1 MTRNRW
7 WGLCLLFM
15 AFMAVAGVSRKE
27 VLQQM
32 ELSLLVTGSV
42 DIEPDGHVSAYVVDQ
57 PEKLPG
63 GVRELIA
70 KNVPKW
76 RFEPI
81 LVDGKAVS
89 ARAKMSLHVV
99 AKRVDDDRFD
109 ATIDAAN
116 FGTGEQVPG
125 VDLTVKEMKP
135 PKYPKWAVMNGFKG
149 TVYLVL
155 RVDRQGAV
163 EDVVVEQV
171 NLRTAGTPKQMELG
185 RNHLSRAALDAAKA
199 WTFVPPTK
207 GENAKQESWS
217 IRVPVDYSLEGE
229 DRTQKYGR
237 WQAYI
242 PGPRQGIPW
251 DTGEDGNASSPDALA
266 DGDIYM
272 IGAGPR
278 LLTPLGQG

>member
-7 WGLCLLFM
+7 WGLCLLFI
-15 AFMAVAGVSRKE
+15 AFVAVAGGGRKE
-27 VLQQM
+27 ALQQA
-32 ELSLLVTGSV
+32 ELSLRVTGSV
-42 DIEPDGHVSAYVVDQ
+42 DIEPDGGVSAYVVDQ

-63 GVRELIA
+63 GVRELIS

-99 AKRVDDDRFD
+99 AKRIDENRFN
-109 ATIDAAN
+109 AMIDAAN

-125 VDLTVKEMKP
+125 EDITVKEMKP
-135 PKYPKWAVMNGFKG
+135 PKYPMWAAMKGFKG

-155 RVDRQGAV
+155 RIGRQGTV
-163 EDVVVEQV
+163 EDLVVEQV
-171 NLRTAGTPKQMELG
+171 NLRTVGTPREMELG
-185 RNHLSRAALDAAKA
+185 RNHLSRAALEAAKA

-217 IRVPVDYSLEGE
+217 VRVPVDYSLDGE

-242 PGPRQGIPW
+242 PGPRQRIPW
-251 DTGEDGNASSPDALA
+251 DTDEDDNAFGPDALP
-266 DGDIYM
+266 DGGIYM
-272 IGAGPR
+272 VGGGPR
-278 LLTPLGQG
+278 LLTPLEQG